1 MIIVGTYLNK
11 QVEDN
16 EKQNLE
22 NPQIHHMMAINK
34 LMKKFSFE
42 SDTYFKSK
50 ENFSKNY
57 CSIKAENLLQQF
69 AQVQYQM

>member
-1 MIIVGTYLNK
+1 MKICSQLNIRQTMIIVGTYLNK

-34 LMKKFSFE
+34 LVKKFSFE
-42 SDTYFKSK
+42 SDTSK
-50 ENFSKNY
+50 VKETSPR
-57 CSIKAENLLQQF
+57 ITVL
-69 AQVQYQM
+69 